1 MNTRKKIMI
10 GGLGALT
17 PVIMNLL
24 IVDLNV
30 LLIKLTLFAFL
41 GYIVRVV
48 VLFYLGGLVAFL
60 HKDENSPIKIFELGI
75 LAPALITA
83 MINAGHIPIIK
94 APIQTAETSA
104 TSVFLIPS
112 VYALSPQEEEI
123 KEFSLPKESS
133 TQQIWRGLTSSGYKK
148 IWFVIVGSHSEL
160 EDARN
165 QAQQIDQIGED
176 FRADVYAPYGDNPNY
191 SVVIGSNLTFKE
203 ADKLKKKAIE
213 ADLPKDT
220 HLWTFPKTK

>member
-1 MNTRKKIMI
+1 MNIRKKIMI

-30 LLIKLTLFAFL
+30 LLVKFTSLAFI
-41 GYIVRVV
+41 GYVIRVII
-48 VLFYLGGLVAFL
+48 LFYLGGLVAFL

-75 LAPALITA
+75 IAPALITA
-83 MINAGHIPIIK
+83 MLNAGHVPIIK
-94 APIQTAETSA
+94 PPTQTTETSVA
-104 TSVFLIPS
+104 SVFFIPA
-112 VYALSPQEEEI
+112 VYAQPPQEEEI
-123 KEFSLPKESS
+123 KEFSLPKENSI
-133 TQQIWRGLTSSGYKK
+133 QQIWRGLTSSGYKK
-148 IWFVIVGSHSEL
+148 IWFVIIGSHPEL

-165 QAQQIDQIGED
+165 QAQQINQIGED
-176 FRADVYAPYGDNPNY
+176 FRADVYAPYGDNQNY

-213 ADLPKDT
+213 AELPKDT
-220 HLWTFPKTK
+220 HLWTFPKKK